1 MATVPI
7 DLRRYRNRAIWSI
20 RSVARK
26 RSARSHSYRW
36 LLNVDRQS
44 HISIDPPSILQI
56 NLSAPKNYEKKKTGF
71 VRLKSRCSFTIWSL
85 SWFVFLQKSYLK
97 KCFITKY
104 AILDEPWVVT
114 MFICWY
120 FEYVLRLR
128 YLILQT
134 PYRTNNFVNQ
144 NLRFYISIFL
154 NLMLLFRRR
163 FISTFQPF
171 FYKCNTLN

>member
-1 MATVPI
+1 M
-7 DLRRYRNRAIWSI
+7 LFY
-20 RSVARK
+20 
-26 RSARSHSYRW
+26 H
-36 LLNVDRQS
+36 
-44 HISIDPPSILQI
+44 
-56 NLSAPKNYEKKKTGF
+56 
-71 VRLKSRCSFTIWSL
+71 LKL
-85 SWFVFLQKSYLK
+85 VFLQKSYLK

-144 NLRFYISIFL
+144 NLKILYFHLFKTYVIIS
-154 NLMLLFRRR
+154 
-163 FISTFQPF
+163 
-171 FYKCNTLN
+171 